1 MNSQSIPN
9 CLRTDL
15 SDLLEIRYPIVL
27 AGMGGG
33 LTTPELV
40 SAVSNAGGLG
50 VLGAIGVP
58 SKQLQ
63 IQIHQIKSMTREPF
77 GVNFLIAPVEKYGN
91 KNVGEVESILNRIRR
106 EIQIPSRAFH
116 GDDNKKYPKPHSVL
130 PDQIN
135 TVFQERVPVV
145 SFGLGDPS
153 KYVQESHELGIKV
166 TAMVTSVKEAVTVA
180 NGGVDGIVAQ
190 GSEAGGHR
198 STFELDVK
206 GDAIQVGT
214 MALIPQIVDAVKDR
228 PVIAA
233 GGIMDGR
240 GIAASLALGA
250 QGVQLGTRFLVAN
263 ESGTSQSYKRSLLVS
278 SETDTVVTKAL
289 TGRPARAIKNKFI
302 REFDESGVTPL
313 PWPIQDMEADDIH
326 MAAKR
331 MDNQDY
337 ASLYAGQGLT
347 LLKGQ
352 KSAAEIMEELV
363 TETKEAIDRLV
374 NL

>member
-1 MNSQSIPN
+1 LNSHPIPSN
-9 CLRTDL
+9 IRTALTDL
-15 SDLLEIRYPIVL
+15 FQIRYPIVL

-33 LTTPELV
+33 VTTAELV

-50 VLGAIGVP
+50 VLGANGVP
-58 SKQLQ
+58 PEQLQ

-77 GVNFLIAPVEKYGN
+77 GVNFLIAPLEKYGN

-116 GDDNKKYPKPHSVL
+116 DDDNKICTKPYSIL

-135 TVFQERVPVV
+135 TVFQERVPVIA
-145 SFGLGDPS
+145 FGLGDPS
-153 KYVQESHELGIKV
+153 KYVQESHELGIKM

-180 NGGVDGIVAQ
+180 DGGVDVIVAQ

-198 STFELDVK
+198 STFELDAK

-214 MALIPQIVDAVKDR
+214 MALVPQIVDAVKDR

-263 ESGTSQSYKRSLLVS
+263 ESDAFQSYKRSLLVS

-302 REFDESGVTPL
+302 REFEESGVNPL

-331 MDNQDY
+331 IDNQNY
-337 ASLYAGQGLT
+337 APLYAGQGLGV
-347 LLKGQ
+347 LKGQ
-352 KSAAEIMEELV
+352 ESAAKIMGELV
-363 TETKEAIDRLV
+363 TETKDAIDRLV